1 MDNIKEYIEKYVTF
15 GKSIPYHGLKI
26 KPVLVKDFYQFQNAQ
41 NVLKIDK
48 NKIPDVNIIQ
58 MTYLRFLTLMVCENA
73 EMLEDF
79 LTILALCLGL
89 RYDEKMRDTKFNPN
103 EILAQQIKKSV
114 SQLSVNGWGIRF
126 VVTETRVLLQL
137 YINGVWLEFNDE
149 QFDDIKKIILFQNI
163 HDYDDMEMSEDF
175 RRVVEEYYALKNKDV
190 VLPTLEDRMMA
201 VVVSSSYKLE
211 ELYKIPLRLFDSL
224 FEYSVNKLEYQVNKL
239 IVNLAHGEVKG
250 FSLSHWVYI
259 RKSVQLGGADHVR
272 ILFIIRQMP
281 ARHL

>member
-1 MDNIKEYIEKYVTF
+1 MLVDNIKEYIEKYVTF
-15 GKSIPYHGLKI
+15 GKPIPYHGLKI

-48 NKIPDVNIIQ
+48 NKIPDVDIIQ
-58 MTYLRFLTLMVCENA
+58 MTYLRFLTFMMCENV

-103 EILAQQIKKSV
+103 EVLAQQIKKGV
-114 SQLSVNGWGIRF
+114 SQLSVNGWGVRF

-137 YINGVWLEFNDE
+137 YINGVWLELNDE
-149 QFDDIKKIILFQNI
+149 QFDDMKKIILFQNI

-175 RRVVEEYYALKNKDV
+175 RRVIEEYYALKNKDV

-201 VVVSSSYKLE
+201 VVVSSSYKLD

-250 FSLSHWVYI
+250 FSLSHWVYKTKKDKYSEVFTNPQDLVKKVTSI
-259 RKSVQLGGADHVR
+259 
-272 ILFIIRQMP
+272 
-281 ARHL
+281 